1 MRTWG
6 VHRCCGVAATLVAV
20 VGPSAPAVSPELLEA
35 VPGDA
40 WAVLAIDGAAPG
52 ANGATDTL
60 NAASFLLDQAQ
71 RVGLISEAD
80 PTTRAV
86 LQGLGSL
93 PVVVRHPYALC
104 LLSGDAQPIAAG
116 GYRLAGLQAA
126 LIVQTGSDVA
136 AIEARIQHLLNTYAN
151 SQVAKCEPVE
161 RGGSTWYRLVD
172 QRLPDWA
179 ELAWGKVGDC
189 YVVALG
195 TGAFE
200 RVAGTIRAKESCVS
214 RDAWFRAAYDRCGGP
229 ESWIA
234 WSFRFDRIR
243 EHLQP
248 VMAGRPSAV
257 LDALSLGNVDR
268 GLWAVGLRDRAVL
281 AACVLESADSAED
294 DRGGSPKDRYVQ
306 ICRPAESAE
315 LAAVIPP
322 QATEYAVVH
331 YRPRNAVLRAR
342 DAYLASR
349 SPSARASLRSLWS
362 RVETETG
369 VSVDRDLLAQ
379 LGDRIVIHN
388 DPPHPLG
395 VPLLRTVLVE
405 ITGSPIAVRTSM
417 DRLLSRL
424 AEYLNRPEAAWSS
437 LKLHRDPDGVWYFQA
452 GLYGP
457 ALAVTDRW
465 LVISYSPV
473 ALRQSLPRL
482 QGGPRPTQ
490 RSAATAEHQQP

>member
-1 MRTWG
+1 M
-6 VHRCCGVAATLVAV
+6 VAV
-20 VGPSAPAVSPELLEA
+20 LGPSAAAVSPKLLEA

-52 ANGATDTL
+52 ASGATDTL

-86 LQGLGSL
+86 LQGMASL

-104 LLSGDAQPIAAG
+104 LLNGDAQPIAAG

-136 AIEARIQHLLNTYAN
+136 AIEARIQHLLNTYVN
-151 SQVAKCEPVE
+151 NQVAKCEPVE
-161 RGGSTWYRLVD
+161 REGFTFYRLVD

-179 ELAWGKVGDC
+179 ELAWGKVGEC

-200 RVAGTIRAKESCVS
+200 RVAGTIRGMEPCVS
-214 RDAWFRAAYDRCGGP
+214 RDAWFRAAYERCDGP
-229 ESWIA
+229 EAWIA

-257 LDALSLGNVDR
+257 LDALGLGSAER

-281 AACVLESADSAED
+281 AACVLTSADSEV
-294 DRGGSPKDRYVQ
+294 GRYVQ
-306 ICRPAESAE
+306 ICGPAESAE

-349 SPSARASLRSLWS
+349 SPSAQASLRSMWS

-369 VSVDRDLLAQ
+369 TSVDRDFLAQ

-388 DPPHPLG
+388 YPQHPLG

-437 LKLHRDPDGVWYFQA
+437 LQLHHDPDGVWYFQA

-457 ALAVTDRW
+457 ALTVTDRW
-465 LVISYSPV
+465 LVIGYSPV
-473 ALRQSLPRL
+473 ALRQNLPLL
-482 QGGPRPTQ
+482 QG
-490 RSAATAEHQQP
+490 AATVNRGPGAPAEKHGP